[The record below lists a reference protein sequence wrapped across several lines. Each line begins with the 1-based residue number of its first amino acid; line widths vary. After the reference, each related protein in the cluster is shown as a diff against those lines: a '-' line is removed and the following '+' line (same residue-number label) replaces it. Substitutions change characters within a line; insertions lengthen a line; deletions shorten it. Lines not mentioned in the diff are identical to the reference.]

1 MTFGTKKAKKAISSL
16 SENAITRDRARDAS
30 PGAAKRALK
39 ANPSARAVLESMATS
54 ASNAPT
60 KDDLQSS
67 IDDAKP
73 RPKHNAQ
80 ATKPDEVY
88 EVRSIVG
95 DELMKDLRV
104 KPWVDAVEANEEVTT
119 KSRYVSNRLRA
130 LCQDDEIVRLKVLR
144 YMLLLLEFFNA
155 LKTVRGG
162 GRKLPDKGELEKAMG
177 VEKHVV
183 DTIRKRFADGL

>member
-39 ANPSARAVLESMATS
+39 ANPSARAVLESMAMS